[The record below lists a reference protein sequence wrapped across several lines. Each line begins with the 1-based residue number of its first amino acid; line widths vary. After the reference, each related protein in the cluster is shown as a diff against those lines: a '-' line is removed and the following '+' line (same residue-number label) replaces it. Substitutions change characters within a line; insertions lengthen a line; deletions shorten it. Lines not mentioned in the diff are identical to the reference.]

1 MKVAARLP
9 STGAGSGASVNV
21 NVNASVNDVRL
32 LCCGAEYFPALV
44 AAIEAAVGEIH
55 LETYIFA
62 DDVTG
67 QQVARALVD
76 AARRG
81 VSVRVVYDGFGSS
94 AWIGGIDRQLR
105 AGGVQVAIYRP
116 ERGWQLLRRSRLR
129 RMHRKITVIDR
140 RIAFIG
146 GINVIDDLNMPEPR
160 SPRFDFAVSLCGPL
174 VNLIDVVTTKLWRRL
189 HRLRLSD
196 ALNAVRPDDAPTTTS
211 SIPGARS
218 AWLAVRDNLSHRR
231 DIEQEYLVAIGEA
244 RTEIILANAYFVPGR
259 RFRRAL
265 VEASARGV
273 TIRLLL
279 QGRREYWLQHFATRA
294 LYGTLLA
301 AGVEIYDYER
311 SFLHAK
317 VAVVDSRWA
326 TVGSSNIDPFSLL
339 LAREANVFVDDAA
352 FATELKER
360 LDAAIQA
367 DSRAVLPEHWQRRSW
382 WNRALTWV
390 AYGLARAM
398 LGVMGYGRH

>member
-1 MKVAARLP
+1 MKSAARLP
-9 STGAGSGASVNV
+9 SATA
-21 NVNASVNDVRL
+21 NDVRL
-32 LCCGAEYFPALV
+32 LCCGAEYFPALL
-44 AAIEAAVGEIH
+44 AAIQNATAEIH

-62 DDVTG
+62 DDTTG
-67 QQVARALVD
+67 QQIAQALID
-76 AARRG
+76 AASRR
-81 VSVRVVYDGFGSS
+81 VSVHVVYDGFGSS
-94 AWIGGIDRQLR
+94 AWIGGIDKQLR

-129 RMHRKITVIDR
+129 RMHRKITVIDG

-160 SPRFDFAVSLCGPL
+160 SPRFDFAVSLRGPL
-174 VNLIDVVTTKLWRRL
+174 VDVIEGATDKLWRRL

-196 ALNAVRPDDAPTTTS
+196 ALDAAMPDDPPTIAAPVAD
-211 SIPGARS
+211 ARS
-218 AWLAVRDNLSHRR
+218 AWFAVRDNLSHRR
-231 DIEQEYLVAIGEA
+231 DIEQEYLIAIA
-244 RTEIILANAYFVPGR
+244 TAKTEVMLANAYFVPGR

-265 VEASARGV
+265 IDAAKRGV
-273 TIRLLL
+273 KVRLLL
-279 QGRREYWLQHFATRA
+279 QGRQEYWLQHFSTRA

-317 VAVVDSRWA
+317 VAVIDSRWA

-339 LAREANVFVDDAA
+339 LAREANVFVDDTA

-360 LDAAIQA
+360 LDAAIKA
-367 DSRAVLPEHWQRRSW
+367 DSRPVLPAHWERRSW
-382 WNRALTWV
+382 WNRTLTWV
-390 AYGLARAM
+390 AYGVARGM

>member
-1 MKVAARLP
+1 MKSAARLP
-9 STGAGSGASVNV
+9 SATA
-21 NVNASVNDVRL
+21 NDVRL
-32 LCCGAEYFPALV
+32 LCCGAEYFPALL
-44 AAIEAAVGEIH
+44 AAIQAASTEIH

-67 QQVARALVD
+67 QQIAQALID

-81 VSVRVVYDGFGSS
+81 VAVHVVYDGFGSS
-94 AWIGGIDRQLR
+94 TWIGGIDKELR

-129 RMHRKITVIDR
+129 RMHRKIAVMDG

-146 GINVIDDLNMPEPR
+146 GINVIDDLNMPQPC
-160 SPRFDFAVSLCGPL
+160 SPRLDFAVSLRGPL
-174 VNLIDVVTTKLWRRL
+174 VDLIEAATQKLWRRL

-196 ALNAVRPDDAPTTTS
+196 TLDAALPEDTPTIAASAVN
-211 SIPGARS
+211 GRS
-218 AWLAVRDNLSHRR
+218 AWFAVRDNLSHRR
-231 DIEQEYLVAIGEA
+231 DIEQEYLIAIGEA
-244 RTEIILANAYFVPGR
+244 KTEVMLANAYFVPGR

-265 VEASARGV
+265 IDAAERGV
-273 TIRLLL
+273 KVRLLL
-279 QGRREYWLQHFATRA
+279 QGRQEYWLQHFATRA

-317 VAVVDSRWA
+317 VAVVDNRWA

-339 LAREANVFVDDAA
+339 LAREANVFVADTA
-352 FATELKER
+352 FASELKER
-360 LDAAIQA
+360 LETAISA
-367 DSRAVLPEHWQRRSW
+367 DSHPVLPAHWGRRSW
-382 WNRALTWV
+382 WNRTLTWL
-390 AYGLARAM
+390 AYGVARGM

>member
-9 STGAGSGASVNV
+9 STGAGSSASV

-382 WNRALTWV
+382 WNRALTWI

>member
-9 STGAGSGASVNV
+9 STGAGSSASV

-265 VEASARGV
+265 VEARARGV

-382 WNRALTWV
+382 WNRALTWI